1 MSRLDDAKFAWKCWN
16 RLSEIEQLLWNYY
29 ENEFLDFIM
38 EEDRNYLG
46 PLYEQKDPPLENS
59 QL

>member
-46 PLYEQKDPPLENS
+46 PLYEQKDPPLESS
-59 QL
+59 Q

>member
-1 MSRLDDAKFAWKCWN
+1 MTRNWPGNAGTVLQK
-16 RLSEIEQLLWNYY
+16 IEQLLWNYY

-46 PLYEQKDPPLENS
+46 PLYEQKDPPLESS
-59 QL
+59 Q